1 MTKIEIKDK
10 DGVFDMSVEGH
21 SGYAPA
27 GTDIVCA
34 GISTLTF
41 TLFERIKKL
50 PQIRNLS
57 YVASDG
63 KFHLTFRH
71 PLENA
76 ELEAIIST
84 IVTGY
89 QMLSEEYPENVV
101 YKIL

>member
-1 MTKIEIKDK
+1 MTKIEIKDQN
-10 DGVFDMSVEGH
+10 GLFDMCVEGH

-41 TLFERIKKL
+41 TFFERVKNL
-50 PQIRNLS
+50 PQICGLS
-57 YVASDG
+57 YKTGDG
-63 KFHLTFRH
+63 RFHLTFRH
-71 PLENA
+71 PLKDM

-89 QMLSEEYPENVV
+89 QMFSEEYPENVV